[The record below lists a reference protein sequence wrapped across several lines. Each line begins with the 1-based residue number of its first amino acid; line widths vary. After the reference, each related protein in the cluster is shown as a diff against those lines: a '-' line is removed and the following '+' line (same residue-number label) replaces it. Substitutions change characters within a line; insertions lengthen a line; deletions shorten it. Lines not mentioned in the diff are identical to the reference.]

1 MKKNNVIKRGSNTI
15 TAQLLK
21 DEWIEKY
28 GEFIMFKKEEYGTM
42 WIAKDLTGKKYAF
55 FSDYIR
61 NPEFVRI
68 IQCFYMDD
76 TEI

>member
-28 GEFIMFKKEEYGTM
+28 GEFVMFKKDKYNTT
-42 WIAKDLTGKKYAF
+42 WILKDLKGKQYAF
-55 FSDYIR
+55 FADYIR

-68 IQCFYMDD
+68 TQCFYMDD